1 MVGRFNI
8 NFRPQKKGFETIF
21 GELEASVMEV
31 VWMRGEASVRDVL
44 EALNEQRTFA
54 YTTILSTMRNLFRKG
69 FLQRSDKNG
78 TADIYH
84 ASYTKEELAS
94 LAVNEVV
101 AGLMGSFS
109 QPFIACLADLSQKK
123 DLTETVAQLEK
134 LVEWQNKE
142 E

>member
-8 NFRPQKKGFETIF
+8 NFRPHKKGFETIF

-31 VWMRGEASVRDVL
+31 VWKRGEVSVRDVF
-44 EALNEQRTFA
+44 EALNEQRPLA

-69 FLQRSDKNG
+69 FLLRSDKSG

-84 ASYTKEELAS
+84 ASYAREELAN

-109 QPFIACLADLSQKK
+109 QSFIVCLTDMSQKK
-123 DLTETVAQLEK
+123 DLTETVEQLEK
-134 LVEWQNKE
+134 LVDDQNK
-142 E
+142 